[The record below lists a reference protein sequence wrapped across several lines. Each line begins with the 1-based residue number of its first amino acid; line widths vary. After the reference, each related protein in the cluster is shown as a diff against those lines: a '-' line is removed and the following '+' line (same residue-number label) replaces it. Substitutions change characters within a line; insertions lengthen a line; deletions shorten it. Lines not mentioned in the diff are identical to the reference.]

1 MRYIESGQLTLG
13 EPCAP
18 YTLTRCTVV
27 DGKVQQTKV
36 EIYGRKIPLLHIR
49 KSLLLRHERY
59 MRLHTDEEIAAMTR
73 DELLVVLKLAR
84 QAVDTTNDDNQLRDL
99 LRKTERTHTLAMW
112 HDHSTLLGK
121 GYVLITAKILYDTAV
136 FKTQHEIDSEGCQH
150 SGRD

>member
-1 MRYIESGQLTLG
+1 MAEQPFGPLCQSKFQLKSCSSNGQPIEVSIQVRYIESGQLTLG

-73 DELLVVLKLAR
+73 DELLSKR
-84 QAVDTTNDDNQLRDL
+84 GT
-99 LRKTERTHTLAMW
+99 
-112 HDHSTLLGK
+112 
-121 GYVLITAKILYDTAV
+121 ITASVTPPVLSRLSLTSRCK
-136 FKTQHEIDSEGCQH
+136 
-150 SGRD
+150 